1 MELYFN
7 TDLCK
12 ETDITT
18 ALLAEY
24 IRDVCELEEKNE
36 VVISG
41 EEFEESIGVKALS
54 AERTLRKVRDSGFI
68 TYLFKQKQCE
78 FHIKL
83 VKVPPKADNT
93 MYKFNNKGQFSPKR
107 MLIKTIL
114 KEYGGWMNSV
124 EVGYASDNIFSKD
137 AANAALNDMARKGEL
152 LKKDVTKESR
162 GNGTCGRRIVF
173 KLAEVEK

>member
-24 IRDVCELEEKNE
+24 IRDTCELEESKQ
-36 VVISG
+36 VVITA
-41 EEFEESIGVKALS
+41 EDFEDTFGIKQISTNA
-54 AERTLRKVRDSGFI
+54 TLRKIKKYGFI
-68 TYLFKQKQCE
+68 KYEWSRKKSKFYITL
-78 FHIKL
+78 IKN
-83 VKVPPKADNT
+83 PPEADNN
-93 MYKFNNKGQFSPKR
+93 MLKFPCNGQFSPKR

-124 EVGYASDNIFSKD
+124 EVGHASDGIFSKD
-137 AANAALNDMARKGEL
+137 AANAALNDMAQKGEL
-152 LKKDVTKESR
+152 LKEDVTKESR

-173 KLAEVEK
+173 KLVEGV